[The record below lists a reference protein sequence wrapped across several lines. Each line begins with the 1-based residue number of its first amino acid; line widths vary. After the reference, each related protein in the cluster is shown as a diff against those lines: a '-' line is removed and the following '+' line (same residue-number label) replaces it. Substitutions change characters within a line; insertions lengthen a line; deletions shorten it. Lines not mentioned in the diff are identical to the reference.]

1 MLRNLMGYEFGLS
14 RIKFFEKLLFF
25 LRFDYVYVFNLIC
38 ILKNFFLMLCIFEF
52 IVSEFYN

>member
-1 MLRNLMGYEFGLS
+1 MLIDFMIVVKRNYILEFGLS

-38 ILKNFFLMLCIFEF
+38 ILKNFFF
-52 IVSEFYN
+52 